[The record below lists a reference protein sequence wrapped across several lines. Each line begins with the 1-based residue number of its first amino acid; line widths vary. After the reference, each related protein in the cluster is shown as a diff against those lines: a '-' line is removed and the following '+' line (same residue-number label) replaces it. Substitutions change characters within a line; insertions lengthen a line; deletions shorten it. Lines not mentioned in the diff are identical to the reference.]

1 MEWIWNFYLTRNTT
15 REKMNNNFDNG
26 LGTVLFTNFNES
38 SFFCSSKLMVI
49 VLDYQI
55 NLKEFSAAEAKDC
68 YLLLLC

>member
-1 MEWIWNFYLTRNTT
+1 
-15 REKMNNNFDNG
+15 MNNNFDNG